1 MSTKAKPAAKPT
13 YLGLLN
19 TISLAESRAYQVLSA
34 WAAVTDNPDVRRVI
48 STVAI
53 REGEHGMAFT
63 KRLNELGFSVLDRP
77 DPSFEA
83 KLTCAQ
89 SNCSDVEKFEALG
102 LGRSGD
108 AGDSDRPDALDGLF
122 HDRTIDPQTGAL
134 LGRWIAEERDSAR
147 LLGRC
152 YRALRSGKSP
162 ATSGVTA

>member
-1 MSTKAKPAAKPT
+1 MSTKAKPVAKPT

-19 TISLAESRAYQVLSA
+19 AISLGETRAYQVLSA
-34 WAAVTDNPDVRRVI
+34 WAAVTENPDVRRVI

-53 REGEHGMAFT
+53 REGEHGMAFA

-89 SNCSDVEKFEALG
+89 SDCSDVEKFEALR
-102 LGRSGD
+102 LGGRD
-108 AGDSDRPDALDGLF
+108 VGDSDQPDFLDGLF

-134 LGRWIAEERDSAR
+134 LGRWIAEERDSGR
-147 LLGRC
+147 LLDGC
-152 YRALRSGKSP
+152 YRALRSSKSR
-162 ATSGVTA
+162 ATTAATA